1 MLKRNDVHR
10 PSVID
15 PDEYRFVSFH
25 SHRGEDVFAAM
36 AEADNFRRDMAS
48 TGGKFSTHE
57 HGGSCHVCG
66 KIGRASCR
74 ERVEVSVGD
83 GSLKNNKDPYEH
95 RAGQFRARTHGA
107 V

>member
-48 TGGKFSTHE
+48 TGGKTAAAPFPE
-57 HGGSCHVCG
+57 AELPADPLARLD
-66 KIGRASCR
+66 RAFC
-74 ERVEVSVGD
+74 
-83 GSLKNNKDPYEH
+83 
-95 RAGQFRARTHGA
+95 Q
-107 V
+107 